1 MTALRAIAGGADRGA
16 VLSSSIVVG
25 SLGLLTLS
33 VTTNA
38 RPAQTTPLVA
48 ALICLAV
55 GYRRLLAWR
64 SLMVG
69 LVVVILFVPIRRYTI
84 PGHLPFQLEPYRLFV
99 AFIAIAA
106 FTSLLIDP
114 RVRMRLTGFEA
125 PLAFILFAIVG
136 SDIVNS
142 ARIAE
147 LGVHS
152 DVIKRL
158 TFFISFFLVVL
169 MVNWL
174 IRRQDDIDLVL
185 RTLVAGG
192 GVLAV
197 FAIFEALTGYNIFN
211 HLSSFVPVL
220 RTADIPWSLLHPTGH
235 LRVYA
240 SAEHPIALG
249 AAFVMIMPFGFYLAL
264 KTKQYR
270 WWIYTLLLLL
280 GALATVSRTA
290 VVMLVVT
297 AVVFAR
303 HRPKEMKRLWPAVLP
318 LLIVVHLAL
327 PGTIGSLKDGFFP
340 SGGLIAQQKE
350 GAGTRGS
357 GRIADLGP
365 SLREWKERPILGQG
379 FGTRIVDKE
388 RQNAPILDDQWL
400 GTLLETGAAGFVAW
414 VWLFVLFAR
423 RMGRAA
429 RKLSDRDD
437 ALLFSCFT
445 AAVASFAIGMA
456 FYDAFSFIQVTFLM
470 FILLGLGSSALA
482 LQRRKLAAAA
492 R

>member
-33 VTTNA
+33 VCTNA
-38 RPAQTTPLVA
+38 KPAQTTPLLA
-48 ALICLAV
+48 ALITLAV

-69 LVVVILFVPIRRYTI
+69 LVTVILFVPIRRYEF
-84 PGHLPFQLEPYRLFV
+84 PVHLPFQLEPYRLFV
-99 AFIAIAA
+99 AFIAVAA

-114 RVRMRLTGFEA
+114 RVRMRLTGYEA
-125 PLAFILFAIVG
+125 PLAFILFAIVA
-136 SDIVNS
+136 SDVVNS
-142 ARIAE
+142 ARITE

-152 DVIKRL
+152 EVIKRL
-158 TFFISFFLVVL
+158 TFFVSFFLVVL
-169 MVNWL
+169 LVNWL
-174 IRRQDDIDLVL
+174 IRRQEDIDLVI
-185 RTLVAGG
+185 RALVAGG
-192 GVLAV
+192 GILAV
-197 FAIFEALTGYNIFN
+197 FAIFEAFTGYNIFN
-211 HLSSFVPVL
+211 HLSSFIPVL

-249 AAFVMIMPFGFYLAL
+249 AALVMILPFGFYLIQ
-264 KTKQYR
+264 KTKQVR

-280 GALATVSRTA
+280 GAFATVSRTA
-290 VVMLVVT
+290 VIMLLVT
-297 AVVFAR
+297 AVVFVR
-303 HRPKEMKRLWPAVLP
+303 HRPKDLKRLWPAVLP
-318 LLIVVHLAL
+318 LLVVIHIAL

-340 SGGLIAQQKE
+340 SGGIIAQQEK

-365 SLREWKERPILGQG
+365 SLHEWKQRPILGQG
-379 FGTRIVDKE
+379 FGTRIVDKQ

-400 GTLLETGAAGFVAW
+400 GTLLETGAVGLIAW

-429 RKLSDRDD
+429 KTVADRD
-437 ALLFSCFT
+437 ASLLFSCFT
-445 AAVASFAIGMA
+445 AAVTSFAIGMA

-482 LQRRKLAAAA
+482 VQRRRSAIA
-492 R
+492 